1 MTHQELK
8 QQWLEEE
15 AIAHIHGWDFSHID
29 GRCVDIGDLPWSYE
43 EIVQAH
49 RRDEYKMLDI
59 DTGGG
64 EVLLTLGHPH
74 ENTYATEGYAPN
86 VQLCRELFAPL
97 GVHFEEMSDYSH
109 MPFSDDTFDLII
121 NRHGSYDAE
130 ELYRT
135 LKPGGLFITQQVGDD
150 NDRELVDLLLP
161 NTPKPFPSCNL
172 TEQSR
177 LFREAG
183 FTILRGEE
191 HFRPMRFYDT
201 GALVWFARII
211 PWEFPSFS
219 VETCFDRLLEAQRL
233 IEKQGYVECF
243 THRYLLI
250 AQK

>member
-1 MTHQELK
+1 MTIHELK

-29 GRCVDIGDLPWSYE
+29 GRCVDIGDLPWNYEALVQSYRKD
-43 EIVQAH
+43 H
-49 RRDEYKMLDI
+49 HKLLDI

-86 VQLCRELFAPL
+86 VRLCRELFAPL
-97 GVHFEEMSDYSH
+97 GVHFKEMSDYSH
-109 MPFSDDTFDLII
+109 MPFADDTFDLII

-161 NTPKPFPSCNL
+161 NTPKPFPGCNL

-219 VETCFDRLLEAQRL
+219 VENCFDRLLKAQRL

>member
-29 GRCVDIGDLPWSYE
+29 GRCVDIGYLPWSYE

-86 VQLCRELFAPL
+86 VQLCRELFTPL
-97 GVHFEEMSDYSH
+97 GVHFKEMSDYSH
-109 MPFSDDTFDLII
+109 MPFADDTFDLII
-121 NRHGSYDAE
+121 NRHGSYDAA

-161 NTPKPFPSCNL
+161 NTPKPFPGCNL

-211 PWEFPSFS
+211 PWEFPDFS
-219 VETCFDRLLEAQRL
+219 VETCFDRLLKVQRL

>member
-64 EVLLTLGHPH
+64 EVLLTFGHPH

-86 VQLCRELFAPL
+86 VRLCRELFAPL
-97 GVHFEEMSDYSH
+97 GVHFKEMSDYSH
-109 MPFSDDTFDLII
+109 MPFADDTFDLII
-121 NRHGSYDAE
+121 NRHGSYDPA

-161 NTPKPFPSCNL
+161 NTPRPFPGCNL

-211 PWEFPSFS
+211 PWEFPDFS
-219 VETCFDRLLEAQRL
+219 VETCFDRLLEVQHL
-233 IEKQGYVECF
+233 IEQQGYAECF

>member
-64 EVLLTLGHPH
+64 EVLLTFGHPH

-109 MPFSDDTFDLII
+109 MPFADDTFDLII
-121 NRHGSYDAE
+121 NRHGSYDPA

-161 NTPKPFPSCNL
+161 NTPRPFPGCNL
-172 TEQSR
+172 TKQSR

-183 FTILRGEE
+183 FTILRGDE

-211 PWEFPSFS
+211 PWEFPDFS
-219 VETCFDRLLEAQRL
+219 VETCFDRLLEVQHL
-233 IEKQGYVECF
+233 IEQQGYAECF

>member
-1 MTHQELK
+1 MDISTRK
-8 QQWLEEE
+8 QQWLAEE
-15 AIAHIHGWDFSHID
+15 AIAHIHGWDFSHLD
-29 GRCVDIGDLPWSYE
+29 GRCVDIGEIPWNYE

-49 RRDEYKMLDI
+49 RLDSHKLLDI

-64 EVLLTLGHPH
+64 EVLLTFGHPH

-86 VQLCRELFAPL
+86 VRLCRELFAPL
-97 GVHFEEMSDYSH
+97 GVHFKEMSDYGN
-109 MPFSDDTFDLII
+109 MPFDDNTFDLII
-121 NRHGSYDAE
+121 NRHGSYDAA

-150 NDRELVDLLLP
+150 NDRALVDLLLP
-161 NTPKPFPSCNL
+161 DAPIPFPGQNL

-191 HFRPMRFYDT
+191 CFRPMRFYDI
-201 GALVWFARII
+201 GAVVWFARII
-211 PWEFPSFS
+211 QWEFPDFS
-219 VETCFDRLLEAQRL
+219 VETCFDRLVQAQRL
-233 IEKQGYVECF
+233 LEQQGYVECL
-243 THRYLLI
+243 THRYLII

>member
-1 MTHQELK
+1 M
-8 QQWLEEE
+8 
-15 AIAHIHGWDFSHID
+15 
-29 GRCVDIGDLPWSYE
+29 
-43 EIVQAH
+43 
-49 RRDEYKMLDI
+49 
-59 DTGGG
+59 
-64 EVLLTLGHPH
+64 LTLGHPH

-86 VQLCRELFAPL
+86 VRLCRELFAPF

-109 MPFSDDTFDLII
+109 MPFADDTFDLII
-121 NRHGSYDAE
+121 NRHGSYDPA

-161 NTPKPFPSCNL
+161 NTPRPFPGCNL

-183 FTILRGEE
+183 FTILRGDE

-211 PWEFPSFS
+211 PWEFPDFS
-219 VETCFDRLLEAQRL
+219 VETCFDRLLEVQHL
-233 IEKQGYVECF
+233 IEQQGYAECF

>member
-1 MTHQELK
+1 MDLTTLK

-15 AIAHIHGWDFSHID
+15 AIAHIQGWDFSHLD

-43 EIVQAH
+43 EIVQGH

-64 EVLLTLGHPH
+64 EVLLTFGHPH

-97 GVHFEEMSDYSH
+97 GVHFEAMSDYSH
-109 MPFSDDTFDLII
+109 MPFADDTFDLII
-121 NRHGSYDAE
+121 NRHGSYDPA

-161 NTPKPFPSCNL
+161 NTPRPFPGCNL

-183 FTILRGEE
+183 FSILRGEE

-211 PWEFPSFS
+211 PWEFPDFS

-233 IEKQGYVECF
+233 IEQQGYAECF

>member
-1 MTHQELK
+1 MNIQELK
-8 QQWLEEE
+8 QLWLAEE

-29 GRCVDIGDLPWSYE
+29 GRCVDIGDLPWNYEDIVKSY
-43 EIVQAH
+43 
-49 RRDEYKMLDI
+49 RRDHHKLLDI

-64 EVLLTLGHPH
+64 EVLLTFGHPH

-86 VQLCRELFAPL
+86 VRLCRELFTPL
-97 GVHFEEMSDYSH
+97 GVHFHEMSDYSH
-109 MPFSDDTFDLII
+109 MPFEDNTFDLII
-121 NRHGSYDAE
+121 NRHGSYEAS
-130 ELYRT
+130 ELHRT

-161 NTPKPFPSCNL
+161 GLPKPFPGCNL

-177 LFREAG
+177 IFCEAG

-191 HFRPMRFYDT
+191 CFRPMRFYDT

-211 PWEFPSFS
+211 QWEFPGFS
-219 VETCFDRLLEAQRL
+219 VEKCFDRLLEAHHL
-233 IEKQGYVECF
+233 IEQNGYAQGT

>member
-64 EVLLTLGHPH
+64 EVLLTFGHPY

-97 GVHFEEMSDYSH
+97 GVHFEAMSDYSH
-109 MPFSDDTFDLII
+109 MPFADDTFDLII
-121 NRHGSYDAE
+121 NRHGSYDPA

-161 NTPKPFPSCNL
+161 NTPRPFPGCNL

-211 PWEFPSFS
+211 PWEFPDFS
-219 VETCFDRLLEAQRL
+219 VETCFDRLLEVQHL
-233 IEKQGYVECF
+233 IEQQGYAECF